1 MLLGDQKHS
10 CSSSEPSVSISNGV
24 GFCSPTN
31 QLDFFPPINFF
42 TYVGSILSVICIKKK
57 ILGFICK
64 AIGKS
69 GVKWSGV
76 ESVDLFDF

>member
-1 MLLGDQKHS
+1 MLLGYQEHS

-57 ILGFICK
+57 KIWVLF
-64 AIGKS
+64 
-69 GVKWSGV
+69 VKQLEKVEWSGV